1 MGTAESTKQRKQ
13 GRGEGRRD
21 PYKFTPEKQ
30 AEYLQLLVRGGR
42 RHASAYK
49 IGITPALIVAVRKR
63 DPEFRKAMDLA
74 ERVANEH
81 IESAMYRSAIKGN
94 VTAQQVWLYNRMPEK
109 WKDAR
114 NRDGGQ
120 EVGNTYNYNFYMPDN
135 QRTTEPIDVTHTQA
149 EPTPS
154 ADAQAVLVIPD
165 NGHVNTTED
174 SE

>member
-1 MGTAESTKQRKQ
+1 MVTGESTEKRGKGRK
-13 GRGEGRRD
+13 EGRRD

-30 AEYLQLLVRGGR
+30 KEYLKLLVDGGR

-49 IGITPALIVAVRKR
+49 IGVTPALIVAVRKR
-63 DPEFRKAMDLA
+63 DQEFAKAMDLA

-81 IESAMYRSAIKGN
+81 IESAMYQSAINGN
-94 VTAQQVWLYNRMPEK
+94 VTAQQVWLYNRMPDK

-135 QRTTEPIDVTHTQA
+135 QRTTEPINITSKHVETELSTEDQA
-149 EPTPS
+149 I
-154 ADAQAVLVIPD
+154 LVIPD
-165 NGHVNTTED
+165 NGHINTETGE
-174 SE
+174 